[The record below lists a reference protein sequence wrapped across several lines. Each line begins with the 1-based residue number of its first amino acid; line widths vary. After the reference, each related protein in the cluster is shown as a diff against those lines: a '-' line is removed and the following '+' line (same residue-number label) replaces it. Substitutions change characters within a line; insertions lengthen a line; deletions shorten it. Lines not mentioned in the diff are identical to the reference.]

1 MEAGIGTHGV
11 GIIGEFNP
19 TDEATRR
26 VAPAYAREQG
36 EVEMERIRTTRLRA
50 RILTVGGILGIVAAL
65 GAAEPGDVDIP
76 YTKFVLDNGLTLIV
90 HEDHKAPIVAVN
102 VWYHVGSKNEQ
113 PGKTGF
119 AHLFEHLMFNGTE
132 HYDDD
137 YFKPFDRVGAT
148 GMNGTTNADRTN
160 YFEVVPTTAVDMA
173 LWMESD
179 RMGHLLGAVDRGKLD
194 EQRGV
199 VQNEK
204 RQGENQPYGI
214 TRQLITEN
222 TYPVGHPYSWTT
234 IGSMEDLDAASL
246 EDVREWFR
254 TYYGAANAVIV
265 VAGDIDPE
273 TAKRKVE
280 THFGDIPAGPPIAR
294 DSEWIAKRS
303 GTQRGEVH
311 DRVPQARVYMVWNVP
326 SWRSEDAKY
335 LDLVS
340 DALSVGKTSR
350 LYKRLVYDD
359 QIATNASAY
368 VSLREIGGQFYLDAT
383 VQPGQDVAAVEAAL
397 TEELE
402 RFLREGP
409 TPAELERLK
418 TNYRANFIRQLERV
432 GGFGGKSDALA
443 QGEIYGG
450 RPDFYKQQLE
460 WVSEA
465 TVADLQDAARRWLSD
480 GVYVLTVLPYDEGPT
495 ATTIVDRSTGVP
507 EVGDPPTALFPD
519 VETATLSN
527 GLTVMLAER
536 STVPVVS
543 FNLQIDAGYAADQVG
558 ARGTASLAMAMLD
571 EGTTSRDAL
580 QISEE
585 LQGLGARVGTGSN
598 LDLSSVQLS
607 TLTEN
612 LDGALNIYADIIL
625 NPSFPEADFERLKT
639 QQLAR
644 IQREKVSPTQMALR
658 VFPRILYGD
667 DHAYGIPLTGSGT
680 EAAVAGL
687 ALQDLSAFHSTWVRP
702 NNATLIVVGD
712 VSMAELTPK
721 LERVFAS
728 WEAAD
733 VPAKNIGT
741 VAARTASE
749 VYLIDRPGSQQS
761 VIFAGHLAPAKS
773 NPNEMA
779 IEAVNTVLGG
789 SFSSRVNMNLREDKH
804 WSYGARTQIIDARGQ
819 RPFIVNAPVQTDKT
833 KESMQEIFRELSD
846 IRESRPVT
854 SDELGKAKDLRT
866 LTLPGRWE
874 TNGAVSQDLVSIVR
888 YGLPDDYY
896 DTYARHV
903 RALDISDVSE
913 VAQALIRPDRMVWV
927 IVGDL
932 AIIEEGIAELG
943 LGEIHHVDADGN
955 LLDP

>member
-1 MEAGIGTHGV
+1 MEQVRIARLCQRTLVIGAMVVFVLVAG
-11 GIIGEFNP
+11 
-19 TDEATRR
+19 
-26 VAPAYAREQG
+26 
-36 EVEMERIRTTRLRA
+36 RA
-50 RILTVGGILGIVAAL
+50 RAQHADI
-65 GAAEPGDVDIP
+65 DIP
-76 YTKFVLDNGLTLIV
+76 YTTHVLDNGLTLII
-90 HEDHKAPIVAVN
+90 HEDHKSPMVAVN
-102 VWYHVGSKNEQ
+102 VWYHVGSKNER

-119 AHLFEHLMFNGTE
+119 AHLFEHLMFNGSE

-160 YFEVVPTTAVDMA
+160 YFEVVPSTAVDMA

-179 RMGHLLGAVDRGKLD
+179 RMGHLLGAIDEEKLT

-204 RQGENQPYGI
+204 RQGENRPYGV

-254 TYYGAANAVIV
+254 TYYGAANAVV
-265 VAGDIDPE
+265 VLAGDIDPE

-280 THFGDIPAGPPIAR
+280 TYFGDIPAGPPIAR

-303 GTQRGEVH
+303 GTHRGEVY
-311 DRVPQARVYMVWNVP
+311 DRVPQARTYMVWNVP

-340 DALSVGKTSR
+340 DVLAVGKTSR

-359 QIATNASAY
+359 QIATSASAY
-368 VSLREIGGQFYLDAT
+368 VSLREIGGQFSLDAT
-383 VQPGQDVAAVEAAL
+383 VQPGQEVAVVEAAL

-402 RFLREGP
+402 RFLRDGP
-409 TPAELERLK
+409 TPTELARVK
-418 TNYRANFIRQLERV
+418 TNYRANAIRQLERV

-443 QGEIYGG
+443 QGQIYAG

-460 WVSEA
+460 WVDGA
-465 TVADLQDAARRWLSD
+465 TTDDLRDAARRWLSD
-480 GVYVLTVLPYDEGPT
+480 GVYILTVLPYDEG
-495 ATTIVDRSTGVP
+495 ATTPSTVDRSTGVP
-507 EVGDPPTALFPD
+507 EVGNPPTARFPN
-519 VETATLSN
+519 VETATLPN
-527 GLTVMLAER
+527 GLTVRLAER
-536 STVPVVS
+536 SAVPVVS
-543 FNLQIDAGYAADQVG
+543 FNLQIDAGYAADQFG
-558 ARGTASLAMAMLD
+558 APGTASLAMAMLD

-580 QISEE
+580 QISDE
-585 LQGLGARVGTGSN
+585 LMELGARVGTGSN
-598 LDLSSVQLS
+598 LDMSSVTLS
-607 TLTEN
+607 TLAEN
-612 LDGALNIYADIIL
+612 LDGALELYADIIL
-625 NPSFPEADFERLKT
+625 NPSFPETEFARLKT

-644 IQREKVSPTQMALR
+644 IQREKANPTQMALR
-658 VFPRILYGD
+658 VFPLILYGD

-687 ALQDLSAFHSTWVRP
+687 TRQDLSNFHSTWGRP
-702 NNATLIVVGD
+702 NNATLVVVGD
-712 VSMAELTPK
+712 ISMAELTPK

-728 WEAAD
+728 WEPAD
-733 VPAKNIGT
+733 VPTKSIGT
-741 VAARTASE
+741 VPARTGSD

-761 VIFAGHLAPAKS
+761 VIFAGHLAPPRS

-789 SFSSRVNMNLREDKH
+789 SFSSRINMNLREDKH
-804 WSYGARTQIIDARGQ
+804 WSYGARTQVIDARGQ

-833 KESMQEIFRELSD
+833 KESMQEILAELTG

-854 SDELGKAKDLRT
+854 SDELAKAKDLRT

-874 TNGAVSQDLVSIVR
+874 TNGAVSQDIVSMVR
-888 YGLPDDYY
+888 YDLPDDYY
-896 DTYARHV
+896 DTYAATV
-903 RALDISDVSE
+903 RALDISSVSE
-913 VAQALIRPDRMVWV
+913 MAQALIRPNGMVWV
-927 IVGDL
+927 VVGDR
-932 AIIEEGIAELG
+932 AVIEDGIADLG

-955 LLDP
+955 PTDR